1 MKMANRKV
9 LVIGTA
15 DEGSLPES
23 YARAFERLGMDVVRY
38 DFVRAIRNAGR
49 FAGNRVL
56 RRALRSRLWNIVNR
70 ETVEVTRSVRPALI
84 FGVKCTYLHPETV
97 RQIRKST
104 GVPFVNHYP
113 DHPYI
118 GIPWD
123 PREASVQRRD
133 LIEVFRQYDVVFMW
147 ERSLMERLRQD
158 GVEAKYLP
166 FAVDPEL
173 FHPQS
178 VDEGLHCD
186 ICGRGHD
193 VVFVGT
199 RTRSRQCEIDG
210 VMRHETAI
218 WGNGW
223 TKSRSGR
230 SRQIVHDPVY
240 GIAVARIYGAA
251 AVSLN
256 VLNVENLGGPNMRT
270 FEIPGSS
277 GVMLARYSDAQ
288 SQFFPE
294 NEAAAYYR
302 SPAELDGKIDW
313 LLGDPAL
320 RQRLRNNAARLAA
333 SQTYDHRAAEV
344 LQHVGLASDLNA
356 ALPNARTPRR

>member
-1 MKMANRKV
+1 MANRKV

-23 YARAFERLGMDVVRY
+23 YARAFERVGMDVVRY

-147 ERSLMERLRQD
+147 ERSLVARLRQD

-178 VDEGLHCD
+178 GGEGLHCETCHATHD
-186 ICGRGHD
+186 AAFVATYTRFRG
-193 VVFVGT
+193 
-199 RTRSRQCEIDG
+199 
-210 VMRHETAI
+210 
-218 WGNGW
+218 
-223 TKSRSGR
+223 
-230 SRQIVHDPVY
+230 
-240 GIAVARIYGAA
+240 
-251 AVSLN
+251 
-256 VLNVENLGGPNMRT
+256 
-270 FEIPGSS
+270 
-277 GVMLARYSDAQ
+277 
-288 SQFFPE
+288 
-294 NEAAAYYR
+294 
-302 SPAELDGKIDW
+302 
-313 LLGDPAL
+313 
-320 RQRLRNNAARLAA
+320 
-333 SQTYDHRAAEV
+333 AEV
-344 LQHVGLASDLNA
+344 AKIQRHTIAI
-356 ALPNARTPRR
+356 

>member
-1 MKMANRKV
+1 MANRKV
-9 LVIGTA
+9 LVIGTT

-23 YARAFERLGMDVVRY
+23 YARAFERLGMEVVRY

-56 RRALRSRLWNIVNR
+56 RRALRSRLWNTVNR
-70 ETVEVTRSVRPALI
+70 ETAEVAQSVRPALI

-118 GIPWD
+118 GLPWD

-133 LIEVFRQYDVVFMW
+133 LIEVFRQYDVLFMW
-147 ERSLMERLRQD
+147 ERSLVERLRRD

-178 VDEGLHCD
+178 VDEGLHCH
-186 ICGRGHD
+186 ICGHGHD

-199 RTRSRQCEIDG
+199 RTRSRQCEIDT

-230 SRQIVHDPVY
+230 SQQIVHDPAY
-240 GIAVARIYGAA
+240 GTAVAKIYGAA

-256 VLNVENLGGPNMRT
+256 VLNAENLGGPNMRT
-270 FEIPGSS
+270 FEIPGSG

-288 SQFFPE
+288 AEFFPE

-302 SPAELDGKIDW
+302 SPEELDAKIDW
-313 LLGDPAL
+313 LLADAPL
-320 RQRLRNNAARLAA
+320 RQRIRDNAARLAA
-333 SQTYDHRAAEV
+333 LQTYDHRAAEV
-344 LQHVGLASDLNA
+344 LQQVGLTSRLSATLSSIE
-356 ALPNARTPRR
+356 TPLR